1 MISYLSFSTRQH
13 FSINYCLPVCRVSF
27 RLSIVKLDIIE
38 VRRLRSAVFTIS
50 QSVTKYPEGVIWSW
64 HLQSKHGTPKFVPA
78 VETFLNNVMHDLTL
92 SHQLYYT
99 HSYIKLY
106 GRTFNHDCLVFLT
119 CVWRISKL
127 SILHHGLSM
136 VQAISRVCNT
146 LFCFSSLVRS
156 QLWYYLDFMILGAK
170 LNSCQQS
177 LRLLLL

>member
-13 FSINYCLPVCRVSF
+13 FSINYCMPVCRVSF

-106 GRTFNHDCLVFLT
+106 GWTFNHDCLVFLT

-127 SILHHGLSM
+127 SFCIMDWAWCKLFL
-136 VQAISRVCNT
+136 VYAIRFFVS
-146 LFCFSSLVRS
+146 
-156 QLWYYLDFMILGAK
+156 A
-170 LNSCQQS
+170 
-177 LRLLLL
+177 LLLDLNCGII